1 MAERVVANIYDDT
14 RELLN
19 LVKKEYE
26 FGSDDQAIKY
36 LCLMFMNDEKAK
48 VIKQYLDAKVKR
60 K

>member
-14 RELLN
+14 RALLN
-19 LVKKEYE
+19 QIKEEYN
-26 FGSDDQAIKY
+26 FGSDDQAVRY
-36 LCLMFMNDEKAK
+36 LCLMFMDDERAK